1 MGPQVIDPAPSR
13 VADARAARAPA
24 RAPALAP
31 WHRRAWSSASALLP
45 LWILVLALLASV
57 AIPARQTW
65 LITNLLRQTT
75 EVVEPARRLGASIQ
89 AGLGEENEILRRYAT
104 SGDATLRGTYLLRA
118 QETDRDLASL
128 LRLAPGLDSVA
139 IARVH
144 ALEWRVHA
152 WRADAAEITAPPADG
167 NVRYELAA
175 AQARQS
181 GYEACLRALSELSG
195 ALAAASM
202 DDAIDI
208 RDREQMSLVSNAL
221 LVLGALGALRGVLLL
236 TRRVRR
242 QARREAALREAA
254 EVLAGAFTSAD
265 VSQRI
270 AELALE
276 TMGGSGAF
284 VEQMVPPEDGEPA
297 SVVVQAVAGTGMPD
311 PGTVS
316 AYRGSYTERV
326 AAHGASLQSSTREIH
341 RPVEVSDAAERS
353 HGRAITVPLSGSP
366 DRMGAL
372 YVAAREGTSFS
383 PIDVAQAGVFGHIAA
398 LAYEKV
404 RLFDAAHARGRELEQ
419 VLQSRSRLMRGFSH
433 DVKNPLGAADGY
445 AELLTEGVYG
455 ELSRD
460 QRESVTRLRDCIR
473 GALALIDDLHEL
485 ARVEAGA
492 FAVARAPVDLEL
504 LVERLGEEYGAAARA
519 SGLSLETILETGP
532 FVVVT
537 SDVRVRQI
545 VSNLLSNAIKYTDAG
560 GVTLRLGRRADRRSD
575 DERPWVAIAVSDTGP
590 GIPTDKL
597 DLLFQEFS
605 RLNED
610 GKRGAGLG
618 LAISRLLAQ
627 ALGGYV
633 SVESELGRGSTFTL
647 WLPVGEGDDA
657 SPGATRIVA
666 AARWIE

>member
-1 MGPQVIDPAPSR
+1 MDHHTIDPTTAR
-13 VADARAARAPA
+13 TADTSASHVPA
-24 RAPALAP
+24 SPHAP
-31 WHRRAWSSASALLP
+31 WHRRAWASATSVLP
-45 LWILVLALLASV
+45 MWILVLALIASV

-75 EVVEPARRLGASIQ
+75 EAVEPARRLGASIQ

-104 SGDATLRGTYLLRA
+104 IGDAALRTTYLDRA
-118 QETDRDLASL
+118 QETDRDVAALV
-128 LRLAPGLDSVA
+128 RLAPGLDSLA
-139 IARVH
+139 LARVR
-144 ALEWRVHA
+144 ALEWRVRA
-152 WRADAAEITAPPADG
+152 WRADAAEITTAAGRD

-175 AQARQS
+175 EQARQS
-181 GYEACLRALSELSG
+181 GYEACLRALSELSA
-195 ALAAASM
+195 ALAAAST
-202 DDAIDI
+202 DDAMDI
-208 RDREQMSLVSNAL
+208 RDRERMSLVSNAL

-284 VEQMVPPEDGEPA
+284 VEQVVPLQDGREE
-297 SVVVQAVAGTGMPD
+297 SVVVLAVAGTGVPE
-311 PGTVS
+311 PGTAS
-316 AYRGSYTERV
+316 PYRGSYTERV
-326 AAHGASLQSSTREIH
+326 VEHGASLHGTSGEAH
-341 RPVEVSDAAERS
+341 RPGDADDADERTRGS
-353 HGRAITVPLSGSP
+353 AIVVPLSGP
-366 DRMGAL
+366 PRRTGAL
-372 YVAAREGTSFS
+372 YVAAHDGASFS
-383 PIDVAQAGVFGHIAA
+383 RIDLAQAVVFGHLAA
-398 LAYEKV
+398 LAYEKA
-404 RLFDAAHARGRELEQ
+404 RLFDAAHERGRELEQ

-455 ELSRD
+455 ELSGD
-460 QRESVTRLRDCIR
+460 QRESVKRLRDCIR

-492 FAVARAPVDLEL
+492 LAVTRAPVDLEL

-519 SGLSLETILETGP
+519 SGLSLEIILDTGP

-545 VSNLLSNAIKYTDAG
+545 VSNLLSNAIKYTDDG
-560 GVTLRLGRRADRRSD
+560 GVTLRLGRRTDGGSA
-575 DERPWVAIAVSDTGP
+575 DERRWVAIAVSDTGP
-590 GIPTDKL
+590 GIPADKL
-597 DLLFQEFS
+597 GLIFQEFS
-605 RLNED
+605 RLNEH

-627 ALGGYV
+627 ALGGYIA
-633 SVESELGRGSTFTL
+633 VESELGRGSTFTL
-647 WLPVGEGDDA
+647 WLPMGESDETPPSA
-657 SPGATRIVA
+657 MRTVA
-666 AARWIE
+666 VARWIE

>member
-1 MGPQVIDPAPSR
+1 MDLPTSGRRFIG
-13 VADARAARAPA
+13 APA
-24 RAPALAP
+24 RE
-31 WHRRAWSSASALLP
+31 RRRFWSSASSVLP
-45 LWILVLALLASV
+45 MWILVLALVASV

-65 LITNLLRQTT
+65 LITGLLRQTT

-104 SGDATLRGTYLLRA
+104 LGDSALRSTYLARA
-118 QETDRDLASL
+118 EETDRDLAEL
-128 LRLAPGLDSVA
+128 VRLAPGLDSA
-139 IARVH
+139 ALARVH
-144 ALEWRVHA
+144 ALEWRVRA
-152 WRADAAEITAPPADG
+152 WRADAAEITTPVRGSA
-167 NVRYELAA
+167 RYELAA

-181 GYEACLRALSELSG
+181 GYEACLRALSELSA
-195 ALAAASM
+195 ALAAASGE
-202 DDAIDI
+202 DALDI
-208 RDREQMSLVSNAL
+208 RNRERMSLVSNAL
-221 LVLGALGALRGVLLL
+221 LVLGALGALRGVILL
-236 TRRVRR
+236 TRRIRR
-242 QARREAALREAA
+242 QAHREAALREAA

-270 AELALE
+270 AELALD
-276 TMGGSGAF
+276 TMGGRGAF
-284 VEQMVPPEDGEPA
+284 VEQIVADEDGREA
-297 SVVVQAVAGTGMPD
+297 SVVVQAAAGIGMPE
-311 PGTVS
+311 PGTS
-316 AYRGSYTERV
+316 SPYRGSYTERV
-326 AAHGASLQSSTREIH
+326 VERGASLQGASPERH
-341 RPVEVSDAAERS
+341 RPGDGIDAAERTR
-353 HGRAITVPLSGSP
+353 GTAIAVPLSGPPHRS
-366 DRMGAL
+366 GAL

-383 PIDVAQAGVFGHIAA
+383 AIDLAQATVFGHLAA

-404 RLFDAAHARGRELEQ
+404 RLFDAAHERGRELEQ

-455 ELSRD
+455 ELTPE
-460 QRESVTRLRDCIR
+460 QRESVKRLRDCIR

-492 FAVARAPVDLEL
+492 LAVVRAPVDLEP
-504 LVERLGEEYGAAARA
+504 LVERLAEEYGAAART

-560 GVTLRLGRRADRRSD
+560 GVTLRLGRRTDGRSP
-575 DERPWVAIAVSDTGP
+575 DELHWMAVAVSDTGP
-590 GIPTDKL
+590 GIPADKL
-597 DLLFQEFS
+597 DLIFQEFS
-605 RLNED
+605 RLNDD

-627 ALGGYV
+627 ALGGHV

-647 WLPVGEGDDA
+647 WLPMGEGDDLPIA
-657 SPGATRIVA
+657 ATRTVA